1 MNRSFYPRFDK
12 RALNHQDHDF
22 LVGSQP
28 RKADK
33 TFGLTLHTVLF
44 NPKPSL
50 WMLAVQDRYR
60 QPALTSVLLSNT
72 RQRIVE
78 SKALGDEE
86 AKLLDRRFA
95 RIVGSFIP
103 PAETSRSLP
112 ILAPYL
118 DVALL
123 GADWLGRLFTA
134 WTTLHFQRPDLS
146 QTALLRV
153 ALQRDPV
160 LQEAIDAFLFI
171 SLAKI
176 YILMLMLL
184 KPQIPAT
191 RPDTDRTIRFNDID
205 EFCSL
210 IRKGLAPFLKAQPR
224 TTVDAVI
231 HQFASLCEPHS
242 IKAVA
247 AAMYERVVQ
256 SPDTL
261 KELFPPAPVPSAMLE
276 TALRRK
282 KQPKTKPVRKVKN
295 PAPLRKGKR
304 APRPA

>member
-60 QPALTSVLLSNT
+60 QPALASVLLSNT

-103 PAETSRSLP
+103 PAETSRS
-112 ILAPYL
+112 
-118 DVALL
+118 
-123 GADWLGRLFTA
+123 
-134 WTTLHFQRPDLS
+134 
-146 QTALLRV
+146 
-153 ALQRDPV
+153 
-160 LQEAIDAFLFI
+160 
-171 SLAKI
+171 
-176 YILMLMLL
+176 
-184 KPQIPAT
+184 
-191 RPDTDRTIRFNDID
+191 
-205 EFCSL
+205 
-210 IRKGLAPFLKAQPR
+210 
-224 TTVDAVI
+224 
-231 HQFASLCEPHS
+231 
-242 IKAVA
+242 
-247 AAMYERVVQ
+247 
-256 SPDTL
+256 
-261 KELFPPAPVPSAMLE
+261 
-276 TALRRK
+276 
-282 KQPKTKPVRKVKN
+282 
-295 PAPLRKGKR
+295 
-304 APRPA
+304 